1 MTIKMRMTLLLLS
14 GMVGCI
20 DEDKCE
26 VMIDRAREAGY
37 ENGYSASSEKTTI
50 CQQSLVTAKNNLS
63 SCQARLID
71 MSMIPR

>member
-1 MTIKMRMTLLLLS
+1 MTIKMRLTLLLLS

-37 ENGYSASSEKTTI
+37 ENGYSASSEKTTV
-50 CQQSLVTAKNNLS
+50 CQKSLTTAKNDLS
-63 SCQARLID
+63 TCQGKLID
-71 MSMIPR
+71 MSMIVH